1 MAATSGV
8 AHVNLVKASK
18 VLLLQEAEDEIEQT
32 RNDGSEEMLA
42 RDELH
47 LLSMLASR
55 NRCEWLWK
63 EKVVYLS
70 CTCLDDLAPQPWP
83 GMRSHAHA
91 DAGMGLPT
99 TVRTGTRLTSMPYHT
114 IQSIRRR

>member
-8 AHVNLVKASK
+8 AHIHLMEASK

-47 LLSMLASR
+47 LPSMLASR

-63 EKVVYLS
+63 EKVVYGS
-70 CTCLDDLAPQPWP
+70 
-83 GMRSHAHA
+83 
-91 DAGMGLPT
+91 
-99 TVRTGTRLTSMPYHT
+99 
-114 IQSIRRR
+114 

>member
-63 EKVVYLS
+63 KKVVYLS
-70 CTCLDDLAPQPWP
+70 CTCLDDLAPWP
-83 GMRSHAHA
+83 GMRSH
-91 DAGMGLPT
+91 AGMGLPT